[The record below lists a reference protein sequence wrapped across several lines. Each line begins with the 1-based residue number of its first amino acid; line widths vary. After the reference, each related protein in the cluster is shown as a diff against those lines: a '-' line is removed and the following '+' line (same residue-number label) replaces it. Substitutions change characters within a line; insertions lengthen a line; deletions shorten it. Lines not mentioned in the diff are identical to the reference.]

1 MDLLLAFSLP
11 ITSSVQRVPVSSLR
25 ACCAERTGPRFRGL
39 YQTTRHVAVP
49 RGERH
54 APGFCGAPAPCA
66 SCGLSSLKLSSA
78 AQRSTRED
86 AVLLRVAMIGTG
98 YVGLVSGACF
108 ADAAHCC
115 VVCVDSNAQKIDA
128 LKRGE
133 MPIFEPGLADLVR
146 RNVQEGRLSFSTD
159 LAAAVRDA
167 QIVFIAVGTPSRRG
181 DGHADLSYVFR
192 AAEAIG
198 KSLRSPGFTL
208 IVNKSTVP
216 VGTARRVR
224 ELVQRNC
231 APGASFEVVSN
242 PEFLRQ
248 GTAVQD
254 FMYPERVVIGM
265 WENRFQR
272 QHECTAFRS
281 APLHLHERR
290 FVADTEPG
298 FDTRKNAQTLMTQ
311 LYTPIARIS
320 GAPVLF
326 TNVEEAELVKYAAN
340 AFLAMK
346 LEFANEIAD
355 LCEVAGADISVV
367 THAIG
372 LDARI
377 GPDYLQAGPG
387 FGGSCLPK
395 DTRALARIAQELWR
409 PCRLVETVIE
419 GNEARKRRIAQRIA
433 LAVVGNSA
441 DMNHVYGRC
450 IGVLGLTFKAHTDDT
465 RDSPA
470 VFIVRELV
478 ELGAKV
484 RAYDPQANHR
494 EVHQILGEDVEL
506 VCSAQEAARGAD
518 VLAVLTEWPEIRQAC
533 DALGPEGLGSLMRH
547 RVIFDARNLWRPED
561 WLHSGFTYHSIGR
574 PTIYADTAASFADA
588 SVHTTQRL
596 R

>member
-1 MDLLLAFSLP
+1 
-11 ITSSVQRVPVSSLR
+11 
-25 ACCAERTGPRFRGL
+25 
-39 YQTTRHVAVP
+39 
-49 RGERH
+49 
-54 APGFCGAPAPCA
+54 
-66 SCGLSSLKLSSA
+66 
-78 AQRSTRED
+78 
-86 AVLLRVAMIGTG
+86 MIGTG

-484 RAYDPQANHR
+484 RAYDPHYSTTNLQRKMSATPAAGGAKGGGAKGGKKPR
-494 EVHQILGEDVEL
+494 EAPEKTKEAGKEGEEGGKKGGEKKTKKIGVKKGEGKGKGSRKKNYQSYSTFIYKVLKQVHPDTGISNKAMSIMNSFVNDIFERIALEAGRLARYNKKNTISSREIQTAVRLLLPGE
-506 VCSAQEAARGAD
+506 
-518 VLAVLTEWPEIRQAC
+518 LAKHAVS
-533 DALGPEGLGSLMRH
+533 EGTKAVTKYQSSLGS
-547 RVIFDARNLWRPED
+547 
-561 WLHSGFTYHSIGR
+561 
-574 PTIYADTAASFADA
+574 TAASQD
-588 SVHTTQRL
+588 
-596 R
+596 